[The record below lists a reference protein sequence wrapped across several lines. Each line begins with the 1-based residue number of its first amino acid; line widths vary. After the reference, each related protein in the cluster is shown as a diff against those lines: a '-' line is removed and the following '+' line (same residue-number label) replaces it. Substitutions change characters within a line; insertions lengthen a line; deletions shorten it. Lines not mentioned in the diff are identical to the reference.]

1 MSWSTKLVTAAG
13 ILLLA
18 TPLVGC
24 GGPDLLVGSA
34 TGNPTPVTTATPSC
48 GASGTYCTQNS
59 DCCSA
64 SCDLV
69 FGCA

>member
-1 MSWSTKLVTAAG
+1 MRLRTKLVAVVGA
-13 ILLLA
+13 LLLA
-18 TPLVGC
+18 VPLVGC

-48 GASGTYCTQNS
+48 GASGTLCTTNS
-59 DCCSA
+59 DCCSG